1 MKEINLDKEIE
12 KAQKKLDELIERKSK
27 QRAELQSD
35 LVDQLNALAEKLGLN
50 DQFSLKVVNRTALY
64 HGEPYSKA
72 STVKLISSITGKV
85 YRTFDVEDYPIDE
98 LIENIEATLN
108 RDLDRYK
115 LIDQIIESTSDA
127 ESVDHKPQYTRLIL
141 MNGRTINLN
150 FSLFRDAVEVSVS
163 KQIANEKNKISI
175 KLDEDLSLVVEDNN
189 LWSTRDLT
197 AKIESKPIKCEL
209 TFDSVNLAVKQ
220 SLMLLDKING
230 LNESDFQLLKKGNN
244 L

>member
-12 KAQKKLDELIERKSK
+12 KAQKLLDDLLERKSK

-35 LVDQLNALAEKLGLN
+35 LVDQLNSLAEKLGLN
-50 DQFSLKVVNRTALY
+50 DQFSLKIINRTALY

-72 STVKLISSITGKV
+72 ATVKLISSVTGTV

-98 LIENIEATLN
+98 LLENIEAAIN
-108 RDLDRYK
+108 RDLTRFK
-115 LIDQIIESTSDA
+115 LIDQIIESTSDV
-127 ESVDHKPQYTRLIL
+127 ESFDHKPQYTRLIL

-150 FSLFRDAVEVSVS
+150 FSLFRDAVEVSGS

-209 TFDSVNLAVKQ
+209 TFDSVNLAIER
-220 SLMLLDKING
+220 SLMQLSKING
-230 LNESDFQLLKKGNN
+230 LSEPDFQLF
-244 L
+244 

>member
-1 MKEINLDKEIE
+1 MKEINLDEEIE

-35 LVDQLNALAEKLGLN
+35 LVDQLNDLAEKIGLN
-50 DQFSLKVVNRTALY
+50 DQFSLKIINRTALY
-64 HGEPYSKA
+64 HGEQYSKA
-72 STVKLISSITGKV
+72 ATVKLVSSTTGTV

-98 LIENIEATLN
+98 LLENIEAALN
-108 RDLDRYK
+108 RDLNRFK
-115 LIDQIIESTSDA
+115 LIDQMIESTSDV

-175 KLDEDLSLVVEDNN
+175 KLDEDLSLVVEEDN
-189 LWSTRDLT
+189 LWTSRDLI
-197 AKIESKPIKCEL
+197 AKIVSKPIKCEL
-209 TFDSVNLAVKQ
+209 TFDSVNSAIER
-220 SLMLLDKING
+220 SLMQLSKING
-230 LNESDFQLLKKGNN
+230 LSEPDFQLF
-244 L
+244 

>member
-35 LVDQLNALAEKLGLN
+35 LIDQLNSLAEKIGLN
-50 DQFSLKVVNRTALY
+50 EQFSLKLIDRTALY
-64 HGEPYSKA
+64 HGVPYSKA
-72 STVKLISSITGKV
+72 STIKLVSSVTGNV
-85 YRTFDVEDYPIDE
+85 YRTFDIERIAAEDV
-98 LIENIEATLN
+98 IEDIEVVLN
-108 RDLDRYK
+108 LNLDRYK
-115 LIDQIIESTSDA
+115 LIDQIIGSILDV
-127 ESVDHKPQYTRLIL
+127 ESVDCKPQYTRIVLQSGQIV
-141 MNGRTINLN
+141 NLN

-163 KQIANEKNKISI
+163 KQFANERNKISI

-209 TFDSVNLAVKQ
+209 TFDSVNSAIKR
-220 SLMLLDKING
+220 SLMQLNKING
-230 LNESDFQLLKKGNN
+230 LSEPDFQLF
-244 L
+244 

>member
-12 KAQKKLDELIERKSK
+12 KAQKKLDELIEQKSK

-35 LVDQLNALAEKLGLN
+35 LVDQLNSLAEKLGIK
-50 DQFSLKVVNRTALY
+50 DQFSLKIVNRTALY

-72 STVKLISSITGKV
+72 AIIKLVSSNTGTV
-85 YRTFDVEDYPIDE
+85 YRTFDAEDGKTEDVIKG
-98 LIENIEATLN
+98 IEAALN
-108 RDLDRYK
+108 RDLDRFK
-115 LIDQIIESTSDA
+115 LIDQIVESISDVESIE
-127 ESVDHKPQYTRLIL
+127 HKPQYTRLSL
-141 MNGRTINLN
+141 LNGRTINLN

-163 KQIANEKNKISI
+163 KQFANERNKMSV

-209 TFDSVNLAVKQ
+209 VFESINNAIKR
-220 SLMLLDKING
+220 SLIQLNKING
-230 LNESDFQLLKKGNN
+230 LNEPDFQLF
-244 L
+244 

>member
-12 KAQKKLDELIERKSK
+12 KAQKKLDELIEQKSK

-35 LVDQLNALAEKLGLN
+35 LVDQLNSLAEKIGLN

-72 STVKLISSITGKV
+72 STVKLVSSVTGKV
-85 YRTFDVEDYPIDE
+85 YRTFD
-98 LIENIEATLN
+98 IENNSTEEVIEDIEAAIN

-115 LIDQIIESTSDA
+115 LIDQIIESISDV
-127 ESVDHKPQYTRLIL
+127 ESVDYKPQYTRLSL
-141 MNGRTINLN
+141 LNGQTVNLN

-163 KQIANEKNKISI
+163 TQIANDKNKISI

-209 TFDSVNLAVKQ
+209 TFESINKAIER
-220 SLMLLDKING
+220 SLMQLDKING
-230 LNESDFQLLKKGNN
+230 LSEPDFQLF
-244 L
+244 

>member
-35 LVDQLNALAEKLGLN
+35 LIDQLNSLAEKIGLN
-50 DQFSLKVVNRTALY
+50 EQFSLKLIDRTALY
-64 HGEPYSKA
+64 HGAPYSKA
-72 STVKLISSITGKV
+72 STIKLESSVTGNV
-85 YRTFDVEDYPIDE
+85 YRTFDIERIAVEDV
-98 LIENIEATLN
+98 IEDIEVVLN
-108 RDLDRYK
+108 LNLDRYK
-115 LIDQIIESTSDA
+115 LIDQIIGSILDV
-127 ESVDHKPQYTRLIL
+127 ESVDYKPQYTRIVLQSGQIV
-141 MNGRTINLN
+141 NLN

-163 KQIANEKNKISI
+163 KQFANERNKISI

-209 TFDSVNLAVKQ
+209 TFESINKAIER
-220 SLMLLDKING
+220 SLMQLDKING
-230 LNESDFQLLKKGNN
+230 LSEPDFQLF
-244 L
+244 

>member
-12 KAQKKLDELIERKSK
+12 KAQKKLNELIEQKSK

-35 LVDQLNALAEKLGLN
+35 LVDQLNSLADKIGLN

-72 STVKLISSITGKV
+72 ATIKLVSSTTGTV
-85 YRTFDVEDYPIDE
+85 YRTFDAENGKTEDV
-98 LIENIEATLN
+98 IENIEASLN
-108 RDLDRYK
+108 RDLDRFK
-115 LIDQIIESTSDA
+115 LIDQIVESTSDV
-127 ESVDHKPQYTRLIL
+127 ESIDHKPQYTRLIL
-141 MNGRTINLN
+141 LNDRTIDLN

-163 KQIANEKNKISI
+163 TQIANDKNKISI

-209 TFDSVNLAVKQ
+209 TFESINKAIER
-220 SLMLLDKING
+220 SLMQLDKING
-230 LNESDFQLLKKGNN
+230 LSEPDFQLF
-244 L
+244 

>member
-12 KAQKKLDELIERKSK
+12 KAQKKLDELIEQKSK

-35 LVDQLNALAEKLGLN
+35 LVDQLNSLAEKIRLN
-50 DQFSLKVVNRTALY
+50 DQFSLKLIDRTALY
-64 HGEPYSKA
+64 HGAPYSKA
-72 STVKLISSITGKV
+72 STIKLVSSITGKV
-85 YRTFDVEDYPIDE
+85 YRTFDVEDYSIDKV
-98 LIENIEATLN
+98 IENIEATLN

-115 LIDQIIESTSDA
+115 LIDQIINSTSDV
-127 ESVDHKPQYTRLIL
+127 ESIDYKPQYTRIVLQSGQI
-141 MNGRTINLN
+141 INLN

-163 KQIANEKNKISI
+163 KQFANERNKISI

-209 TFDSVNLAVKQ
+209 TFDSVNSAIKR
-220 SLMLLDKING
+220 SLMQLNKING
-230 LNESDFQLLKKGNN
+230 ISEPDFQLF
-244 L
+244 

>member
-12 KAQKKLDELIERKSK
+12 KAQKKLDELIEQKSK

-35 LVDQLNALAEKLGLN
+35 LVDQLNSLAEKIGLK

-72 STVKLISSITGKV
+72 ETVKLVSSTTGTV
-85 YRTFDVEDYPIDE
+85 YRTFDVENGKTEKI
-98 LIENIEATLN
+98 IEDIEAALN
-108 RDLDRYK
+108 RSLDRYR
-115 LIDQIIESTSDA
+115 LIDQLIESISDV

-175 KLDEDLSLVVEDNN
+175 KLDEDLSLVVEEDN
-189 LWSTRDLT
+189 LWTSRDLI
-197 AKIESKPIKCEL
+197 AKIVSKPIKCEL

-220 SLMLLDKING
+220 SLMQLGKING
-230 LNESDFQLLKKGNN
+230 LSEPDFQLF
-244 L
+244 

>member
-12 KAQKKLDELIERKSK
+12 KAQKKLDELIEQKSK

-35 LVDQLNALAEKLGLN
+35 LVNQLNSLAEKIGIN

-72 STVKLISSITGKV
+72 STVKLVSSVTGKV
-85 YRTFDVEDYPIDE
+85 YRTFDAEDGSTE
-98 LIENIEATLN
+98 EVIEKIEAAIS

-115 LIDQIIESTSDA
+115 LIDQIIESVSEV
-127 ESVDHKPQYTRLIL
+127 ESVDYKPQCTRLIL
-141 MNGRTINLN
+141 LNGRTVKLN
-150 FSLFRDAVEVSVS
+150 FSLFKDAVEISAS
-163 KQIANEKNKISI
+163 EQIANEKNKISI
-175 KLDEDLSLVVEDNN
+175 KLDEDLSLVVEDTN

-209 TFDSVNLAVKQ
+209 TFESIDSAIKQ
-220 SLMLLDKING
+220 SLMQLNKING
-230 LNESDFQLLKKGNN
+230 LSEPDFQLF
-244 L
+244 

>member
-12 KAQKKLDELIERKSK
+12 KAQKKLDELIEQKSK
-27 QRAELQSD
+27 RRAELQSD
-35 LVDQLNALAEKLGLN
+35 LVDQLNDLAEKIGLN
-50 DQFSLKVVNRTALY
+50 DQFSLKIVNRTALY

-98 LIENIEATLN
+98 LLENIEAALN
-108 RDLDRYK
+108 RDLNRFK
-115 LIDQIIESTSDA
+115 LVDQIIESTSDV

-175 KLDEDLSLVVEDNN
+175 KLDKDLSLVVEEDN
-189 LWSTRDLT
+189 LWTSRDLI
-197 AKIESKPIKCEL
+197 AKIVSRPIKCEL
-209 TFDSVNLAVKQ
+209 TFESINVAIDQ
-220 SLMLLDKING
+220 SLLMLDKIVDID
-230 LNESDFQLLKKGNN
+230 EPDFQLL
-244 L
+244 

>member
-12 KAQKKLDELIERKSK
+12 KAQKKLDELIEQKSK

-35 LVDQLNALAEKLGLN
+35 LVNQLNSLAEKIGLN

-72 STVKLISSITGKV
+72 STVKLVSSVTGKV
-85 YRTFDVEDYPIDE
+85 YRTFDIENNSTEEV
-98 LIENIEATLN
+98 IENIEAAIN

-115 LIDQIIESTSDA
+115 LIDQIVESISDVESIE
-127 ESVDHKPQYTRLIL
+127 HKPQYTRLNLTNDRI
-141 MNGRTINLN
+141 INLN

-163 KQIANEKNKISI
+163 KQIANKQNKISV
-175 KLDEDLSLVVEDNN
+175 KLDEDLSLVVEDTN

-197 AKIESKPIKCEL
+197 AKIESKPIKCEM
-209 TFDSVNLAVKQ
+209 TFESINKAIER
-220 SLMLLDKING
+220 SLMQLNKING
-230 LNESDFQLLKKGNN
+230 LSEPDFQLF
-244 L
+244 